1 MMTDLISFEPLFTHG
16 TPLRDEY
23 LTSLLSEAVQCGL
36 LTAEEESA
44 IRRSVMELLAQR
56 IRLYT
61 DGESTA
67 VREETAQMLLSS
79 ILYTVGIALLEEGSH
94 EAALHRLKTDRL
106 EDIHDAGM
114 LCTMRTKKRAELL
127 VLLMLKTQLP
137 ERSTGYNRFVGR
149 DARNYVYAYDPLYDA
164 RAELYVRID
173 ELSIRET
180 CRGILRIAEIMTQ
193 VIKYN
198 QKGNG

>member
-1 MMTDLISFEPLFTHG
+1 MTDLISFEPLFTHG
-16 TPLRDEY
+16 APPREEY
-23 LTSLLSEAVQCGL
+23 LTALMSEAVECGL

-44 IRRSVMELLAQR
+44 VRRSVMELLARR

-79 ILYTVGIALLEEGSH
+79 ILYTMGSALLEEDSH
-94 EAALHRLKTDRL
+94 ESALHRLKTDRL

-114 LCTMRTKKRAELL
+114 LITMRTKKRAELL

-137 ERSTGYNRFVGR
+137 DRSKGYNHFVGR
-149 DARNYVYAYDPLYDA
+149 DARNFVRTYDPLYDA

-173 ELSIRET
+173 ELGIRET
-180 CRGILRIAEIMTQ
+180 CRGILRAAEIMTQ

>member
-1 MMTDLISFEPLFTHG
+1 MTDLISFEPLFIHG
-16 TPLRDEY
+16 APPRDEY
-23 LTSLLSEAVQCGL
+23 LTALLSEAAQCGL

-44 IRRSVMELLAQR
+44 IRRSVMELLAER

-79 ILYTVGIALLEEGSH
+79 ILYTVGIVLLEEGSH
-94 EAALHRLKTDRL
+94 EAALQRLKTDRL
-106 EDIHDAGM
+106 EGIHDAGM
-114 LCTMRTKKRAELL
+114 RITMRTKKRAELL

-137 ERSTGYNRFVGR
+137 ERSTGYNHFVGR
-149 DARNYVYAYDPLYDA
+149 DARNFVRTYDPLYDA

-173 ELSIRET
+173 EMDIRET
-180 CRGILRIAEIMTQ
+180 CRGILRAAEVMTQ
-193 VIKYN
+193 VIQYN